1 MGSVSAWSDSL
12 PPEIPDHHSSH
23 KNHKRKTNSTNKDHF
38 RCIELHSCTC
48 LPSASYTSYEY
59 CFPDLIAY
67 GPWQSMGPACSHGTT
82 KDAPTQATRKAWM
95 SICRKEDL
103 DLELMAF
110 KWPKDSPRVIPSHW
124 RLICRKRQMMCMT
137 FSIWCPGW
145 YSCLAEIGG
154 GVLDINPSKTPRDGN
169 PNIGTSINSI

>member
-1 MGSVSAWSDSL
+1 MYRVARLHLFALCILYKLRVLLSRLNSAW
-12 PPEIPDHHSSH
+12 
-23 KNHKRKTNSTNKDHF
+23 
-38 RCIELHSCTC
+38 
-48 LPSASYTSYEY
+48 
-59 CFPDLIAY
+59 
-67 GPWQSMGPACSHGTT
+67 SMGPACSHGTT

-110 KWPKDSPRVIPSHW
+110 KGPKDSPRVIPSHW
-124 RLICRKRQMMCMT
+124 RLICRKRQMMCMA

-169 PNIGTSINSI
+169 PNIGTSTNSI